1 MSMTSWRR
9 ALGYISLRWKD
20 PSTCEAC
27 GGDFTCG
34 ATITGCWCTEVKL
47 TKDTRARLRSRYGNC
62 LCRACLERAR
72 DGDAPPGGDYRAR

>member
-1 MSMTSWRR
+1 MTSWRR